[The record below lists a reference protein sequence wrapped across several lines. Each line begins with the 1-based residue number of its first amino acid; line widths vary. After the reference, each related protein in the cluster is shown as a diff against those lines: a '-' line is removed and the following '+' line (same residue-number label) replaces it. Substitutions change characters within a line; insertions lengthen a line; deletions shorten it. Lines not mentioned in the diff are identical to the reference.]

1 MLTSM
6 ARIGTDP
13 SGNGRRPFPAR
24 IPPLPPGGRGA
35 GVRAVGRRPCPAPIP
50 PLPPGGRGAGVRAV
64 GRRPF
69 PARIPPLP
77 PGGRGAGVRA
87 VGRRPCPAPI
97 PSLPQDG
104 RGVRARAGLR
114 AQALLGALLVS
125 MTGVACALSLQTI
138 EPRAFGY
145 TVGDV
150 LQRRVVL
157 DPNRDGTLDPASL
170 PHPGRSGRWFQ
181 LREVAS
187 APDAV
192 TLVYQIVNTPEQ
204 PDRE

>member
-6 ARIGTDP
+6 ARLGPDP
-13 SGNGRRPFPAR
+13 SGN
-24 IPPLPPGGRGA
+24 
-35 GVRAVGRRPCPAPIP
+35 GRRPCPAPIP
-50 PLPPGGRGAGVRAV
+50 PLPQDGRGAG
-64 GRRPF
+64 
-69 PARIPPLP
+69 
-77 PGGRGAGVRA
+77 
-87 VGRRPCPAPI
+87 
-97 PSLPQDG
+97 
-104 RGVRARAGLR
+104 AGLR

-170 PHPGRSGRWFQ
+170 PHPGRSGRWF
-181 LREVAS
+181 
-187 APDAV
+187 
-192 TLVYQIVNTPEQ
+192 
-204 PDRE
+204 